1 VEGKRLNATLT
12 FGMVVIPVGVVPVV
26 SSTDRVS
33 FTNLHAKCETPLKS
47 PKYCPTCD
55 KLVEAEDVVSG
66 FRVAKDSYI
75 VVTDEEKLSVAPN
88 RNPVIAISKFVTGRS
103 SALMNVV
110 RLASDKSYWLPPQ
123 TEHVLHPYSVLA
135 RGMQES
141 QVIGIAKATVWS
153 RQWPVCI
160 EVIDG
165 MFALTQLHPA
175 SGVRAGGLDLS
186 DVSSREV
193 AMAST
198 VIAEFT
204 DQLDPDDL
212 ISDADD
218 ALKDLVAAKA
228 AGKAFKAPELVEAV
242 PTMDIMDALKATV
255 AAAKGKTPVKKPSRA
270 KVKA

>member
-1 VEGKRLNATLT
+1 
-12 FGMVVIPVGVVPVV
+12 
-26 SSTDRVS
+26 
-33 FTNLHAKCETPLKS
+33 
-47 PKYCPTCD
+47 
-55 KLVEAEDVVSG
+55 VVSG
-66 FRVAKDSYI
+66 FKVAKDSYLVI
-75 VVTDEEKLSVAPN
+75 TDEEKQSVAAN
-88 RNPVIAISKFVTGRS
+88 RDPMIAISKFVTGRS

-135 RGMQES
+135 RGMQEA
-141 QVIGIAKATVWS
+141 QVVGIAKATVWS

-175 SGVRAGGLDLS
+175 SGVRAGGLNLS

-218 ALKDLVAAKA
+218 ALKDLVSAKL
-228 AGKAFKAPELVEAV
+228 AGETFEAPELTMPV
-242 PTMDIMDALKATV
+242 PTMDIMDALKASMPSQKKSTSKRKKV
-255 AAAKGKTPVKKPSRA
+255 AA
-270 KVKA
+270 